1 MLAALHDRGHRIV
14 ITSAR
19 PAEAEALTEQWLE
32 RNGLEHDALQ
42 PSREARKSEHGADV
56 LIDDYTGNIV
66 GFMENTSKWGILVDQ
81 PWNRLE
87 RDSLTEWLDQR
98 LWIVTSLAQV
108 VPIIDRINH

>member
-1 MLAALHDRGHRIV
+1 M
-14 ITSAR
+14 
-19 PAEAEALTEQWLE
+19 
-32 RNGLEHDALQ
+32 
-42 PSREARKSEHGADV
+42 